1 LLLIQNSYLTKAQ
14 VFRVQDE
21 QFVTWFKTQVIIIVV
36 IYFWV
41 LTQEREKEKE
51 KNDQKI
57 NQKKTK
63 NIYTSEK
70 RT

>member
-1 LLLIQNSYLTKAQ
+1 MLLIQNSYLTKAQ

-41 LTQEREKEKE
+41 LTQEREKEK
-51 KNDQKI
+51 NDQKI

-70 RT
+70 ST

>member
-41 LTQEREKEKE
+41 LTQEREKEK
-51 KNDQKI
+51 NDQKI

-70 RT
+70 ST